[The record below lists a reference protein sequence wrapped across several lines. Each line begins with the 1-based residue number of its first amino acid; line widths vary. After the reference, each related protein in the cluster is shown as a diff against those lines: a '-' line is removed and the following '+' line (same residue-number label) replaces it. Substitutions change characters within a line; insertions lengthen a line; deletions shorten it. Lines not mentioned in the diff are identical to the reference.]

1 MNEKFF
7 QLPKEKQQ
15 AIINA
20 GFRIFS
26 ENTYKKSPMSEIAA
40 SANISKS
47 LLFYYFHNKKE
58 LYLYLLNK
66 AAELTLKFIKEY
78 GCYDET
84 DFFKIMYHGL
94 KAKIEIIRQYPDMSA
109 FVMKTIY
116 EKDPEVCKEIQSIVA
131 DIGSY
136 KKNAELFKFDPDQFV
151 EGLDLKMMY
160 EDMYYACEGY
170 LWEKV
175 QSGNIDVDTME
186 KEILRLVDFW
196 KKLYL
201 RKE

>member
-7 QLPKEKQQ
+7 QLQKEKQQ

-20 GFRIFS
+20 GFRVFS

-40 SANISKS
+40 SADISKS

-58 LYLYLLNK
+58 LYLFLIK
-66 AAELTLKFIKEY
+66 KSAELSLKFIKEY
-78 GCYDET
+78 GCCEES
-84 DFFKIMYHGL
+84 DFFQIMYHGL
-94 KAKIEIIRQYPDMSA
+94 RAKIQIMREYPDMST
-109 FVMKTIY
+109 FVMKAFY
-116 EKDPEVCKEIQSIVA
+116 EKDPEVCKEIQSFAA

-136 KKNAELFKFDPDQFV
+136 KANAPLFNFDPGQFV

-175 QSGNIDVDTME
+175 QSGNIDIDAME
-186 KEILRLVDFW
+186 KDILKLIDFW